1 MKKIILL
8 ISLFSLVGSN
18 LLFAAHRQS
27 DSKNPLINLI
37 STLEHNYFDI
47 TENLLN
53 EELEANFELS
63 RLKILLNDFHQVSE
77 VILQSISAADQTR
90 VLKENS
96 SFNQIRQL
104 TLLNLRE
111 IENKLIQLEARST
124 SYNLINLLKSV
135 ELANTYCEEIIRYR
149 EHINN
154 PYFAKASL
162 IKKVRKS
169 KMLEERLGADGIT
182 NNQWQKIMTSGVG
195 SQAPDLIR
203 QINRQNQDLLIQFK
217 KEEKA
222 IVKTGTLEEVVTNT
236 NVVDGLIYTYSDFP
250 PDKLSYIYSSDS
262 FLIQGL
268 ISWLVYINSGTK
280 VLLSELFHS
289 RLDEQRLLKELNLKS
304 ATTNT
309 IHRSIK
315 NENQDEIWLELNS
328 SILKNKYFSEIKI
341 DRVSI
346 EKENIIFYSQENA
359 ILSLN
364 NRSGDLL
371 EQIKAQINNQRQPE
385 YQMNSFNIQL
395 STY

>member
-104 TLLNLRE
+104 TLLNLKE
-111 IENKLIQLEARST
+111 IESKLIQLEARSA
-124 SYNLINLLKSV
+124 SYNLIDLLKLV

-162 IKKVRKS
+162 IKKVRRS

-236 NVVDGLIYTYSDFP
+236 HVVDGLIYTYSDFP

-328 SILKNKYFSEIKI
+328 SILKNKYFSEIRI

-371 EQIKAQINNQRQPE
+371 EQIKAQINNQRQLE

>member
-8 ISLFSLVGSN
+8 ISLISLVGSN

-371 EQIKAQINNQRQPE
+371 EQIKAQINNQRQLE

-395 STY
+395 NTY

>member
-8 ISLFSLVGSN
+8 ISLISLVGSN
-18 LLFAAHRQS
+18 LLFAAYRQS

-63 RLKILLNDFHQVSE
+63 RLKFLLNDFHQVTE
-77 VILQSISAADQTR
+77 VILQSISTADQTR

-104 TLLNLRE
+104 TLLNLKE
-111 IENKLIQLEARST
+111 IESKLIQLEARSA
-124 SYNLINLLKSV
+124 SYNLINLLKLV
-135 ELANTYCEEIIRYR
+135 ELANTYCEEIVRYR

-154 PYFAKASL
+154 PYFAKVSL

-222 IVKTGTLEEVVTNT
+222 IVKTGALEEVVTNT
-236 NVVDGLIYTYSDFP
+236 HVVDGLIYTYSDFP

-328 SILKNKYFSEIKI
+328 SILKNKSFSEIRI

-371 EQIKAQINNQRQPE
+371 EQIKAKINNQRQPE

>member
-8 ISLFSLVGSN
+8 ISLFSLVDSN

-63 RLKILLNDFHQVSE
+63 RLKFLLNDFHQVTE
-77 VILQSISAADQTR
+77 VILQSISTADQTR

-104 TLLNLRE
+104 TLLNLKE
-111 IENKLIQLEARST
+111 IESKLIQLEAHSA
-124 SYNLINLLKSV
+124 SYNLINLLKLV
-135 ELANTYCEEIIRYR
+135 ELANTYCEEIVRYR

-222 IVKTGTLEEVVTNT
+222 IVKTGALEEVVTNT
-236 NVVDGLIYTYSDFP
+236 HVVDGLIYTYSDFP

-385 YQMNSFNIQL
+385 YQMNLFNIQL

>member
-8 ISLFSLVGSN
+8 ISLISLVGSN
-18 LLFAAHRQS
+18 LLFAAYRQS
-27 DSKNPLINLI
+27 DSKNPLIKLI

-63 RLKILLNDFHQVSE
+63 RLKFLLNDFHQVTE
-77 VILQSISAADQTR
+77 VILQSISTADQTR

-104 TLLNLRE
+104 TLLNLKE
-111 IENKLIQLEARST
+111 IESKLIQLEAHSA
-124 SYNLINLLKSV
+124 SYNLINLLKLV
-135 ELANTYCEEIIRYR
+135 ELANTYCEEIVRYR

-222 IVKTGTLEEVVTNT
+222 IVKTGALEEVVTNT
-236 NVVDGLIYTYSDFP
+236 HVVDGLIYTYSDFP

-328 SILKNKYFSEIKI
+328 SILKNKYFSEIRI

-364 NRSGDLL
+364 NKSGDLL

-385 YQMNSFNIQL
+385 YQMNLFNIQL

>member
-8 ISLFSLVGSN
+8 ISLISLVGSN
-18 LLFAAHRQS
+18 LLFAAYRQS
-27 DSKNPLINLI
+27 DSKNPLIKLI

-63 RLKILLNDFHQVSE
+63 RLKFLLNDFHQVTE
-77 VILQSISAADQTR
+77 VILQSISTADQTR

-104 TLLNLRE
+104 TLLNLKE
-111 IENKLIQLEARST
+111 IESKLIQLEARSA
-124 SYNLINLLKSV
+124 SYNLINLLKLV
-135 ELANTYCEEIIRYR
+135 ELANTYCEEIVRYR

-222 IVKTGTLEEVVTNT
+222 IVKTGALEEVVTNT
-236 NVVDGLIYTYSDFP
+236 HVVDGLIYTYSDFP

-328 SILKNKYFSEIKI
+328 SILKNKSFSEIRI

-371 EQIKAQINNQRQPE
+371 EQIKAKINNQRQPE